1 MMMMMMMMSNNNKS
15 LTHKQ
20 RETAVACSEKS
31 AKLMPLSVGD
41 APNGE
46 GCPRETT
53 NCCCCRRP
61 CSVLCCSSTKAS
73 TTSIC
78 PLPLV
83 AFVVNST
90 TLLPL
95 RCFLNNLVVA
105 CFNCFI
111 MMPTAESLSPPP
123 PPATHPLDIIDTD
136 LYDVD
141 AKRDFS
147 GSLTFL
153 LLLVLWNGMHRAE
166 ESCVAF
172 NAISVKTVCYNN
184 PFCCFFFSICYCKAS
199 FKLHFFPSSRPYKLR
214 HTSHK
219 LP

>member
-1 MMMMMMMMSNNNKS
+1 
-15 LTHKQ
+15 
-20 RETAVACSEKS
+20 VACSEKS
-31 AKLMPLSVGD
+31 AKLTPLSVGD
-41 APNGE
+41 APSGE

-83 AFVVNST
+83 AFVVTST

-111 MMPTAESLSPPP
+111 MMPKAKSLSPPP

-136 LYDVD
+136 L
-141 AKRDFS
+141 
-147 GSLTFL
+147 
-153 LLLVLWNGMHRAE
+153 
-166 ESCVAF
+166 
-172 NAISVKTVCYNN
+172 
-184 PFCCFFFSICYCKAS
+184 
-199 FKLHFFPSSRPYKLR
+199 
-214 HTSHK
+214 
-219 LP
+219 